1 MEILFVVLNDLRYLD
16 EIFEKFLELRVRG
29 ATIIDSQG
37 MAAAI
42 MKSDG
47 LTSLMSGPFARSFEH
62 ADQTSKTLFTVIPE
76 PEKVKEVVSAI
87 QEIMARSRKDVV
99 GFMFTMP
106 VSGIY
111 PLRPRKK

>member
-16 EIFEKFLELRVRG
+16 EIFEKFLELKVRG
-29 ATIIDSQG
+29 ATMIDSQG

-42 MKSDG
+42 MQNEG
-47 LTSLMSGPFARSFEH
+47 LMSIMSGPFSRSFEH
-62 ADQTSKTLFTVIPE
+62 AERTSKTLFTVIPE
-76 PEKVKEVVSAI
+76 PEKVKEVVQAI
-87 QEIMARSRKDVV
+87 QDIMARSKKEIV
-99 GFMFTMP
+99 GFMFTLP